1 MQFLAIL
8 KDSYREAV
16 DGFIIYLM
24 LGLGTLMILL
34 VGSISYEP
42 EPPNEALP
50 EVLKQFNFVFP
61 NRSKSQQP
69 VNLPVLLDYKAKD
82 ASELTDGSVKFTL
95 TVEFNPDVFK
105 PKIDEKKDK
114 DKGKDNEKEKE
125 KDNEKE
131 KNKLKFLVPDMFRS
145 AVAAWKLPAGEKIK
159 ENPLKARAKKL
170 NSEKQVEI
178 VKPPN
183 MTPQEWEKNL
193 ADVTDEDMTAF
204 LKSQCSLYLGVSE
217 SDVTVTRKKTVTEP
231 DYEFDVALKS
241 VAGARGWPHRV
252 KVLFKAFEIP
262 NIPLGFSLFYIQ
274 DTIVNGLA
282 SAGALVLCVII
293 TGFFIPNMLRKGS
306 LDLLISKPIGRVQL
320 LVYKYIGGLILV
332 FLVSTFTIG
341 GVWLVMSARSG
352 YWDPGFLVTIPAMT
366 FTFAVIYAVSTCVA
380 VLTRSSIAAILVS
393 IAFMFLMW
401 LVGLAKSF
409 MDITKVTEDIKLP
422 DWSYTLVDLL
432 NNCLPRYKDL
442 DKLTTKVTADTN
454 LPEGL
459 ARLIGVIVEFPSF
472 GATVGVSLLFIVIML
487 GLASWRLAKRDG

>member
-69 VNLPVLLDYKAKD
+69 VNIPLMLDYKAKD
-82 ASELTDGSVKFTL
+82 ASELTDGTVKFTL
-95 TVEFNPDVFK
+95 TVEFNPDIFR
-105 PKIDEKKDK
+105 PKIDEKKDKDK

-125 KDNEKE
+125 KDNEKD
-131 KNKLKFLVPDMFRS
+131 KPKPRAPLDVFRY

-178 VKPPN
+178 VMPPN
-183 MTPQEWEKNL
+183 MTADNL
-193 ADVTDEDMTAF
+193 REVNDDDMVAF

-217 SDVTVTRKKTVTEP
+217 SNVTVTRKPGIAEP
-231 DYEFDVALKS
+231 DYEFDVTLKS

-252 KVLFKAFEIP
+252 KVLFKAFDIP
-262 NIPLGFSLFYIQ
+262 NVPLGFSLFYIQ

-282 SAGALVLCVII
+282 STGALVLCVII

-401 LVGLAKSF
+401 IVGLAKSF